1 MASVYCSNKKGITKW
16 RIVKNEWQNGMR
28 VTSTVSIYIHPR
40 KYDKANKQ
48 KNEQICRK
56 TINNYVIKVRIQFV
70 NVTHD
75 NCIRYC

>member
-1 MASVYCSNKKGITKW
+1 MP
-16 RIVKNEWQNGMR
+16 

-40 KYDKANKQ
+40 RYDNTNKQ

-56 TINNYVIKVRIQFV
+56 TINNYVIKVRIQFF

-75 NCIRYC
+75 NYIRYC